1 MEYNNFTKALEAFF
15 LQYLVKERGMSEQ
28 TVKAYGTAF
37 KAYIEYNGT
46 LGVKPQRIS
55 LKDFNRPQVSGF
67 LSWIESEKGN
77 SASSRNQ
84 RLSAMRSFAG
94 FLIMDD
100 PIHIN
105 QWTEIRT
112 IPIKHS
118 SHEIVNHLTV
128 EGIAAVLRQ
137 IDTSTPTGRRNLT
150 MLSLLYNS
158 AARVQELIDL
168 TPASFRF
175 EKPCSVVVKGKGN
188 KMRLIPLD
196 EPITRLLKDY
206 LEETGLNRPE
216 KNMHPLFYNS
226 WGGKLSTP
234 GVTYVIKKYADM
246 ARMESPTLIPKSISP
261 HVFRH
266 SRAVHLL
273 QGGANLIYIRDFL
286 GHVSVQTT
294 EIYARIST
302 KQKNEAIA
310 NAYQDV
316 GIKEPER
323 KSWEENPEIME
334 FLDKL
339 CSKR

>member
-1 MEYNNFTKALEAFF
+1 MEYKNFTKALEAFF

-158 AARVQELIDL
+158 AARV
-168 TPASFRF
+168 
-175 EKPCSVVVKGKGN
+175 
-188 KMRLIPLD
+188 
-196 EPITRLLKDY
+196 
-206 LEETGLNRPE
+206 
-216 KNMHPLFYNS
+216 
-226 WGGKLSTP
+226 
-234 GVTYVIKKYADM
+234 
-246 ARMESPTLIPKSISP
+246 
-261 HVFRH
+261 
-266 SRAVHLL
+266 
-273 QGGANLIYIRDFL
+273 
-286 GHVSVQTT
+286 
-294 EIYARIST
+294 
-302 KQKNEAIA
+302 
-310 NAYQDV
+310 
-316 GIKEPER
+316 
-323 KSWEENPEIME
+323 
-334 FLDKL
+334 
-339 CSKR
+339 